1 MTDDATVVETFHFGP
16 ADFPDGPAGP
26 WGSNGPDVPTYILAN
41 GDTTGYGLHADFANV
56 SASSIDRKPW
66 TDVSY
71 RAGTPPFYLEWS
83 RTVL

>member
-1 MTDDATVVETFHFGP
+1 MHDPDVPPTVETFHFGP

-56 SASSIDRKPW
+56 RRLIRIVYSSNLFI
-66 TDVSY
+66 
-71 RAGTPPFYLEWS
+71 RAGTPPSFPES
-83 RTVL
+83 